1 MQGPRFGRHKNQPIP
16 SPPVWPDFLIFC
28 PTLNPI
34 MPADLRQRKKKAAP
48 GADAAAGPD
57 TASSS
62 AFSQQQQTE
71 RERRNLDAATEEVLR
86 KKRPSFIG
94 RFLLFIGLP
103 TMMGFCGMLINYLS
117 HGTEGKSDA
126 SLIDFDKDFVFPFMR
141 KSGLCKYVNTCSS
154 AQYSRV
160 FFMVTLHITE
170 ADVLWM
176 FSLVCVPFLIPLF
189 SNATPRHM
197 KSPWF

>member
-1 MQGPRFGRHKNQPIP
+1 
-16 SPPVWPDFLIFC
+16 
-28 PTLNPI
+28 

-103 TMMGFCGMLINYLS
+103 TMMGFCGMLVNYLS
-117 HGTEGKSDA
+117 HGAEGKSDA

-141 KSGLCKYVNTCSS
+141 KSGLYKNTCSS
-154 AQYSRV
+154 AHEY
-160 FFMVTLHITE
+160 
-170 ADVLWM
+170 LW
-176 FSLVCVPFLIPLF
+176 
-189 SNATPRHM
+189 
-197 KSPWF
+197 

>member
-1 MQGPRFGRHKNQPIP
+1 
-16 SPPVWPDFLIFC
+16 
-28 PTLNPI
+28 

-103 TMMGFCGMLINYLS
+103 TMMGFCGMLISYLS
-117 HGTEGKSDA
+117 HVAEGKSDA

-141 KSGLCKYVNTCSS
+141 KSVAPPDLDEY
-154 AQYSRV
+154 
-160 FFMVTLHITE
+160 F
-170 ADVLWM
+170 W
-176 FSLVCVPFLIPLF
+176 
-189 SNATPRHM
+189 
-197 KSPWF
+197 